1 MNICFF
7 SAWGWGEK
15 GRKPARGD
23 PGRPFLLSTLTRASV
38 IECSFPVTDPAQ
50 RGPFMGSPARQS
62 GHCSSSGPLNSSSK
76 PLTQQLPGLGRR
88 AGRGPV
94 GGGTRTRA
102 CNKRVGGGK
111 GEPLALL
118 RLPARA
124 GGGGSCTRLRRRWAW
139 DPGPRQGALI
149 SLRLPRSGRNV
160 LPQMTGGA
168 LYGLLWRLEAR
179 APPSSVAQGL
189 SAWV

>member
-124 GGGGSCTRLRRRWAW
+124 GGGVLHQTQEAMGMG
-139 DPGPRQGALI
+139 PGAQAGCPHL
-149 SLRLPRSGRNV
+149 
-160 LPQMTGGA
+160 
-168 LYGLLWRLEAR
+168 LEAPEVWQECAAPDDRRCPVR
-179 APPSSVAQGL
+179 APLEAGS
-189 SAWV
+189 